1 MDCHHRIEVPLRSGG
16 GKKMKKRR
24 ELDALIA
31 HSITKKGSH
40 RTVHSQ
46 DKLLSVSTDDP
57 DDYTWMNVEGTTRRG
72 HRKKLF
78 LRKCGP
84 FLFGI
89 TTALFVGI
97 LYWLYFDLRQQI
109 SDYRQKVE
117 DVSAISKI
125 FPDTLQQWHE
135 TTSLLIKNQTFVISQ
150 LNDLTQNV
158 GVLSGNLSS
167 LQETIK
173 AQRNYGQDEKLVAD
187 FGAKLEAVATDIDGI
202 KEHYNRYVELQKSLR
217 MDTEMIKA
225 NLSQLAMIKANSSPS
240 NLSNDF
246 NALNQTM
253 QNSWK
258 KLESDLMNVNNTLI
272 QSIKILNGEIV
283 AHKIKLDDLLDRSQ
297 SITAH
302 VTTLGNNWQEF
313 QQKIIAVNEQLEK
326 VKGKISMADNK
337 NRLLSNSIDQLMS
350 LYKKPLDTFTT
361 QTNQVDTNNNVT
373 EVNTF
378 SNQGLTTPSNATANL
393 KDNSTR

>member
-40 RTVHSQ
+40 RTIHSQ

-72 HRKKLF
+72 HRKKLYF
-78 LRKCGP
+78 RKCAP

-117 DVSAISKI
+117 EVSAISKI

-135 TTSLLIKNQTFVISQ
+135 TTSFLIKNQTFVINQ
-150 LNDLTQNV
+150 LNELNQNV
-158 GVLSGNLSS
+158 NVLNGNLSS
-167 LQETIK
+167 LQETVK

-187 FGAKLEAVATDIDGI
+187 FGAKLEAVVTDIDGI
-202 KEHYNRYVELQKSLR
+202 KEHYNRYVELQKGLR
-217 MDTEMIKA
+217 SDMEMIKV
-225 NLSQLAMIKANSSPS
+225 NVSQLATIKESAAPANF
-240 NLSNDF
+240 SNDV
-246 NALNQTM
+246 NTLNQTM
-253 QNSWK
+253 QNALK

-272 QSIKILNGEIV
+272 QSIKIINGEIV
-283 AHKIKLDDLLDRSQ
+283 SHKNKLDDLLDRSQ

-302 VTTLGNNWQEF
+302 VTTLSNNWQEF
-313 QQKIIAVNEQLEK
+313 QQKIISVNEQLDK
-326 VKGKISMADNK
+326 MKGKLTITDNK
-337 NRLLSNSIDQLMS
+337 NRMLSNAIDQLMS
-350 LYKKPLDTFTT
+350 LYKKPADSTT
-361 QTNQVDTNNNVT
+361 QLNQEDATNNEI
-373 EVNTF
+373 EV
-378 SNQGLTTPSNATANL
+378 TTPANL
-393 KDNSTR
+393 TVNVRESSTR

>member
-16 GKKMKKRR
+16 GKKMRKRR

-40 RTVHSQ
+40 RAVHSQ

-78 LRKCGP
+78 FRRCGP
-84 FLFGI
+84 FLFGFS
-89 TTALFVGI
+89 TALFVGI

-117 DVSAISKI
+117 EVSAISKI

-135 TTSLLIKNQTFVISQ
+135 TTSFLFKNQTFVMSQ

-158 GVLSGNLSS
+158 GALSGNLTT
-167 LQETIK
+167 LQEIVK
-173 AQRNYGQDEKLVAD
+173 AQRNYGQNEKLVAD

-217 MDTEMIKA
+217 FDTEMIKEM
-225 NLSQLAMIKANSSPS
+225 Q
-240 NLSNDF
+240 
-246 NALNQTM
+246 NALIR
-253 QNSWK
+253 
-258 KLESDLMNVNNTLI
+258 LESDLMNVNNTLI

-302 VTTLGNNWQEF
+302 VTTLSNNWQEF
-313 QQKIIAVNEQLEK
+313 QQKMIAVNEQLEK
-326 VKGKISMADNK
+326 VKGKISITDNK

-350 LYKKPLDTFTT
+350 LYKKPVETVTT
-361 QTNQVDTNNNVT
+361 QTNQVDTNNKET
-373 EVNTF
+373 EVNTYP
-378 SNQGLTTPSNATANL
+378 NQGLTTPSNATANL
-393 KDNSTR
+393 KDASTR

>member
-40 RTVHSQ
+40 RTIHSQ

-72 HRKKLF
+72 HRKKLYF
-78 LRKCGP
+78 RKCAP

-117 DVSAISKI
+117 EVSAISKI

-135 TTSLLIKNQTFVISQ
+135 TTSFLIKNQTFVINQ
-150 LNDLTQNV
+150 LNELNQNV
-158 GVLSGNLSS
+158 NVLNGNLSS
-167 LQETIK
+167 LQETVK

-187 FGAKLEAVATDIDGI
+187 FGAKLEAVVTDIDGI
-202 KEHYNRYVELQKSLR
+202 KEHYNRYVELQKGLR
-217 MDTEMIKA
+217 SDMEMIKV
-225 NLSQLAMIKANSSPS
+225 NVSQLATIKESAAPANF
-240 NLSNDF
+240 SNDV
-246 NALNQTM
+246 NTLNQTM
-253 QNSWK
+253 QNALK

-272 QSIKILNGEIV
+272 QSIKIINGEIV
-283 AHKIKLDDLLDRSQ
+283 SHKNKLDDLLDRSQ

-302 VTTLGNNWQEF
+302 VTTLSNNWQEF
-313 QQKIIAVNEQLEK
+313 QQKIISVNEQLDK
-326 VKGKISMADNK
+326 MKGKVICAY
-337 NRLLSNSIDQLMS
+337 I
-350 LYKKPLDTFTT
+350 
-361 QTNQVDTNNNVT
+361 
-373 EVNTF
+373 
-378 SNQGLTTPSNATANL
+378 
-393 KDNSTR
+393 